1 MSVPLRAMI
10 VDDEPIARRGVQR
23 LLSHDADVEIVGEA
37 GSGVEAVAE
46 IRRLRPEILIL
57 DIQMPDLDGFGVLQ
71 ELGSDLPAAV
81 VFLTAFDQHAVR
93 AFEVHALDYVLKP
106 FDDERFE
113 AALRR
118 AKRQAYRVREGDLAD
133 RLAALLGRGGADGEG
148 RPYPDRIALRSG
160 ARVSF
165 VDAEEILFVRASGNY
180 VEVKTRKHLHVL
192 RETLAEMEVKL
203 DPAIFVRIHRSTII
217 NAKAVQHVESVYRGE
232 YVVTMQEGTKF
243 PSSRSCRERLEK
255 ALRIG

>member
-1 MSVPLRAMI
+1 MSALLRAMI

-23 LLSHDADVEIVGEA
+23 LLSRDADLEIVGEA

-71 ELGSDLPAAV
+71 ELGSDLPPAV
-81 VFLTAFDQHAVR
+81 IFVTAFDQHAIR

-118 AKRQAYRVREGDLAD
+118 AKRQAYGVREGDLAD
-133 RLAALLGRGGADGEG
+133 RLAALLGRGDAAGKDV
-148 RPYPDRIALRSG
+148 DTLTDSLS
-160 ARVSF
+160 AR
-165 VDAEEILFVRASGNY
+165 A
-180 VEVKTRKHLHVL
+180 
-192 RETLAEMEVKL
+192 
-203 DPAIFVRIHRSTII
+203 PA
-217 NAKAVQHVESVYRGE
+217 
-232 YVVTMQEGTKF
+232 
-243 PSSRSCRERLEK
+243 SRSWTSTRSFS
-255 ALRIG
+255 